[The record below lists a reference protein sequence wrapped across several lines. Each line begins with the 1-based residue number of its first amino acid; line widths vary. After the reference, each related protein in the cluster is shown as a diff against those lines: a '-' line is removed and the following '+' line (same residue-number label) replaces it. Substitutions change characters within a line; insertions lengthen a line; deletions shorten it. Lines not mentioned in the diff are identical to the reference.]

1 MKIVKHI
8 PLLLIVSLF
17 TFSICKSGVLPSKS
31 TLDNNDAVVVFNL
44 SANEIKWIDS
54 VLNKMTLY
62 EKCAQMVIPWAEA
75 KSQDTTSKDYERIV
89 HLVKD
94 LKVGGL
100 IFFEGKINDQVWLT
114 NKAQE
119 LAQVP
124 LLISSDFERG
134 LGMRLKDGLEF
145 PFNMAV
151 AATNDSNLAYW
162 MGKITSRQSN
172 IIGVHQNYAPTVDLN
187 DNPHNPIINIR
198 AFSDNA
204 ALTSKLADAF
214 IKGCNEERILSTV
227 KHFPGHGSSSADSHQ
242 KLPLLT
248 HSKAEFETH
257 DLIPFKNAIEH
268 NVKSVM
274 IGHLEVPAYE
284 YTSGLPASLSES
296 IISGLLKTDLKFK
309 GLVTT
314 DALNMKGVTNEFSD
328 TDAAVYAVKAGN
340 DCLLFPEDE
349 ETAINAIYD
358 AVQKG
363 DISKE
368 RIDYSVRKILAAKIW
383 VNLNENKF
391 VTTKDIENR
400 LVKKSYLRL
409 AQDIADKSITLLKDE
424 DCLIP
429 INDLK
434 FSKVTCIVLNDL
446 KKLPDYDI
454 VKMFKEK
461 YPSMEEF
468 GFGRNSDEDEY
479 EDAIKSAQQADLI
492 LIPVITKVRSYSG
505 EIDLPENH
513 ITFIEKVNK
522 LNKPTIVMSLG
533 NPYILSSIPDVKTY
547 ICSYGDTKV
556 SQIALYK
563 AINGLSDITGKLPIS
578 INNTPYKFGDGIGMS
593 SNKLRIP
600 DEEEIAG
607 YDFTKVD
614 SLINKAIKDSACPG
628 AVIAVG
634 YQGKLL
640 YKKAYGRYT
649 YEKSSPEMKIETMF
663 DLASVSKV
671 VGTTSAAMVLY
682 DEGKLDLDKYVKDY
696 LPEFNNNE
704 KGNVTIKNLLLH
716 NSGLPA
722 WVPFYKTLKTREE
735 VINAIMTMKLD
746 NPPGKE
752 YVYSCLGMI
761 TLQQVM
767 ERITGKG
774 LDEFLQEKVF
784 GPLQMKS
791 TMYRP
796 AKEIWSRCAPTEN
809 DDYFRMKVVQGQV
822 HDEAAYMLGGVS
834 GNAGLFSNVDD
845 LSVFLQMILQKGKYG
860 SKQIIEPS
868 TVEMWTTKQT
878 EQSTRGLGWDTKSA
892 EGSSAGSLFSMNSI
906 GHTGFTGTSVWADKD
921 RGLFVVLLTNR
932 VYPTRANTKLYKFR
946 SKIHDAVVQAIG
958 YE

>member
-1 MKIVKHI
+1 MKIIKHV

-17 TFSICKSGVLPSKS
+17 TFSICKSGILPSKS
-31 TLDNNDAVVVFNL
+31 TLDNTDAVAVFNL
-44 SANEIKWIDS
+44 NATEIKWVDS
-54 VLNKMTLY
+54 VLNKMTLF
-62 EKCAQMVIPWAEA
+62 EKCAQMVFPWAEA
-75 KSQDTTSKDYERIV
+75 KSQDTTSKDYERVI

-100 IFFEGKINDQVWLT
+100 LFLEGNISDQVWLT

-119 LAQVP
+119 AAQVP

-145 PFNMAV
+145 PYNMAV
-151 AATNDSNLAYW
+151 AAADDSNLAYW

-172 IIGVHQNYAPTVDLN
+172 LIGVHQNYAPTVDLN

-214 IKGCNEERILSTV
+214 IKGCNEEHILSTV
-227 KHFPGHGSSSADSHQ
+227 KHFPGHGSSSTDSHQ

-248 HSKAEFETH
+248 HSKEEFEIH
-257 DLIPFKNAIEH
+257 DLVPFKKAIE
-268 NVKSVM
+268 NDVKSVM
-274 IGHLEVPAYE
+274 VGHLEVPAYE
-284 YTSGLPASLSES
+284 YASGIPSSLSEN
-296 IISGLLKTDLKFK
+296 IISGLLKNDLKFR
-309 GLVTT
+309 GLIVT

-328 TDAAVYAVKAGN
+328 ADAAVYAVKAGN
-340 DCLLFPEDE
+340 DCLLFPGDE
-349 ETAINAIYD
+349 ENAINAIYD
-358 AVQKG
+358 AVQNG

-368 RIDYSVRKILAAKIW
+368 RIDYSVRKILAAKRW
-383 VNLNENKF
+383 VNLNDNKF
-391 VTTKDIENR
+391 VQVEGLENR
-400 LVKKSYLRL
+400 LTNNAYIRL
-409 AQDIADKSITLLKDE
+409 AQDIADKSITLVKDD
-424 DCLIP
+424 DCLLP
-429 INDLK
+429 VNDLE
-434 FSKVTCIVLNDL
+434 FSKVTCVVLNDL
-446 KKLPDYDI
+446 KKQPDYDI
-454 VKMFKEK
+454 VKLFKEE
-461 YPSMEEF
+461 YPLLEEF

-479 EDAIKSAQQADLI
+479 EEAYKSAQKSDLI
-492 LIPVITKVRSYSG
+492 LIPVITKVRSFSG

-533 NPYILSSIPDVKTY
+533 NPYILSSIPEVKTY
-547 ICSYGDTKV
+547 LCSYGDSKV
-556 SQIALYK
+556 SQNALFK
-563 AINGLSDITGKLPIS
+563 AITGKIDITGKLPITLS
-578 INNTPYKFGDGIGMS
+578 NTSYKYGDGIRMV
-593 SNKLRIP
+593 SNKLRVP
-600 DEEEIAG
+600 DDEELSG
-607 YDFTKVD
+607 YNFTKVD
-614 SLINKAIKDSACPG
+614 SLINTAIKDSACPG
-628 AVIAVG
+628 AVIAIG
-634 YQGKLL
+634 YKGKIL

-649 YEKSSPEMKIETMF
+649 YDKSSPEMTTETLF

-671 VGTTSAAMVLY
+671 IGTTTAAMILY
-682 DEGKLDLDKYVKDY
+682 DEGKLVLDKLVKDY
-696 LPEFNNNE
+696 LPEFNNNG
-704 KGNVTIKNLLLH
+704 KDKVTIRNLLLH

-722 WVPFYKTLKTREE
+722 WVPFYKTLKTRED

-774 LDEFLQEKVF
+774 LDEFLKEKAF
-784 GPLQMKS
+784 APLKMNS
-791 TMYRP
+791 TMYCP
-796 AKEIWSRCAPTEN
+796 PKSIWNKCAPTEN

-822 HDEAAYMLGGVS
+822 HDETAFMLGGVS
-834 GNAGLFSNVDD
+834 GNAGLFSNVND

-868 TVEMWTTKQT
+868 TIEMWTKKQT
-878 EQSTRGLGWDTKSA
+878 DQSTRGLGWDTKSA
-892 EGSSAGSLFSMNSI
+892 ENSSAGTLFSMNSI

-921 RGLFVVLLTNR
+921 RDLFVVLLTNR

-946 SKIHDAVVQAIG
+946 SKIHDAVVKAIG

>member
-1 MKIVKHI
+1 MKIIKHI

-17 TFSICKSGVLPSKS
+17 TFSICKSGILPSKS
-31 TLDNNDAVVVFNL
+31 TLDNNDAVVAFNL
-44 SANEIKWIDS
+44 SSNEIKWVDS
-54 VLNKMTLY
+54 VLNKMTLF

-75 KSQDTTSKDYERIV
+75 KTQDTTSKDYVRVI

-100 IFFEGKINDQVWLT
+100 IFLEGNINDQVWLT
-114 NKAQE
+114 NKIQEVAQI
-119 LAQVP
+119 P

-145 PFNMAV
+145 PYNMAV
-151 AATNDSNLAYW
+151 AAANDSNLAYW

-172 IIGVHQNYAPTVDLN
+172 LIGVHQNYAPTVDLN
-187 DNPHNPIINIR
+187 NNPHNPIINIR

-214 IKGCNEERILSTV
+214 IKGCNEEHILSTV
-227 KHFPGHGSSSADSHQ
+227 KHFPGHGSSSTDSHQ
-242 KLPLLT
+242 KLPLLAQN
-248 HSKAEFETH
+248 KEDFETH

-268 NVKSVM
+268 DVKSVM

-284 YTSGLPASLSES
+284 YTSGIPASLSES
-296 IISGLLKTDLKFK
+296 IISGVLKNDLKFK
-309 GLVTT
+309 GLVIT

-340 DCLLFPEDE
+340 DCLLFPDDE

-368 RIDYSVRKILAAKIW
+368 RIDYSVRKILAAKRW
-383 VNLNENKF
+383 VNLNQNKFILTDRLENK
-391 VTTKDIENR
+391 
-400 LVKKSYLRL
+400 LLKSSYVRL
-409 AQDIADKSITLLKDE
+409 AQDIADKSITLVKDD

-429 INDLK
+429 IKDMK
-434 FSKVTCIVLNDL
+434 FSKVTCVVLNDL
-446 KKLPDYDI
+446 KKQPDYDI
-454 VKMFKEK
+454 VKLFKEK
-461 YPSMEEF
+461 YPLLENF
-468 GFGRNSDEDEY
+468 GFGRDSDEDEY
-479 EDAIKSAQQADLI
+479 EDAVKSAQKADLI

-513 ITFIEKVNK
+513 ITFIDKINK
-522 LNKPTIVMSLG
+522 LSKPTIVMSLG

-547 ICSYGDTKV
+547 VCSFGDSKV
-556 SQIALYK
+556 SQNALFK
-563 AINGLSDITGKLPIS
+563 AIEGTIDITGKLPITLS
-578 INNTPYKFGDGIGMS
+578 NTPYKYGDGIQMV
-593 SNKLRIP
+593 SNKLRVP
-600 DEEEIAG
+600 DEEELSG
-607 YDFTKVD
+607 YNFSKVD
-614 SLINKAIKDSACPG
+614 SLINTAIEDSACPG

-634 YQGKLL
+634 YKGKIL

-649 YEKSSPEMKIETMF
+649 YDKSSTAMSTETLF

-671 VGTTSAAMVLY
+671 IGTTTAAMILY
-682 DEGKLDLDKYVKDY
+682 DEGKLVLDKPVKDY
-696 LPEFNNNE
+696 LPEFNNNG
-704 KGNVTIKNLLLH
+704 KDKVTIRNLLLH

-722 WVPFYKTLKTREE
+722 WVPFYKTLKTRED
-735 VINAIMTMKLD
+735 VINAIMTMKLE

-774 LDEFLQEKVF
+774 MDVFLKEKAF
-784 GPLQMKS
+784 GPLKMNN
-791 TMYRP
+791 TMYCP
-796 AKEIWSRCAPTEN
+796 PKSIWDKCAPTEN

-822 HDEAAYMLGGVS
+822 HDETAYMLGGVS

-868 TVEMWTTKQT
+868 TVEMWTKKQT
-878 EQSTRGLGWDTKSA
+878 DQSTRGLGWDTKSA
-892 EGSSAGSLFSMNSI
+892 ENSSAGTLFSMNSI

-921 RGLFVVLLTNR
+921 RDLFVVLLTNR

-946 SKIHDAVVQAIG
+946 SKIHDEVVQAIG